1 MTDYLKLGSPMPAS
15 IGRCA
20 DLYNDVRTLRLSMAK
35 EVETMQARESEI
47 KNYMIENLSKSVDT
61 GAAGLRYRAQ
71 IVTKRKF
78 NIADWGVLTAWIRKN
93 DRFDL
98 IQHRLSDT
106 AAKDFEETE
115 GRPVPGTEAVNVPDV
130 SITKIPGT

>member
-1 MTDYLKLGSPMPAS
+1 MIDYLKLGSPMPAS

-47 KNYMIENLSKSVDT
+47 KNHMIDNLSKSADT
-61 GAAGLRYRAQ
+61 GAAGQRYRAQ

-78 NIADWGVLTAWIRKN
+78 NIADWGILTAWIRKN
-93 DRFDL
+93 DRFDM

-106 AAKDFEETE
+106 AAKDFEEAE

-130 SITKIPGT
+130 SITKI

>member
-20 DLYNDVRTLRLSMAK
+20 DLYSDVRTLRLSMAK
-35 EVETMQARESEI
+35 EVEAMQARESEI
-47 KNYMIENLSKSVDT
+47 KTYIIDNLSKSADT
-61 GAAGLRYRAQ
+61 GAAGQRYRAQ

-78 NIADWGVLTAWIRKN
+78 NISDWGILTSWIKKN
-93 DRFDL
+93 DRFDM

-106 AAKDFEETE
+106 AAKDFEEVE
-115 GRPVPGTEAVNVPDV
+115 GRTVPGTEAVNVPDV
-130 SITKIPGT
+130 SITKI

>member
-20 DLYNDVRTLRLSMAK
+20 DLYSDVRTLRLSMAK
-35 EVETMQARESEI
+35 EVEAIQARESEI
-47 KNYMIENLSKSVDT
+47 KTYMIDNLSKSADT
-61 GAAGLRYRAQ
+61 GAAGQRYRAQ

-78 NIADWGVLTAWIRKN
+78 NIADWGILTSWIKKN
-93 DRFDL
+93 DRFDM

-106 AAKDFEETE
+106 AAKDFEEVE
-115 GRPVPGTEAVNVPDV
+115 GRTVPGTEAVNVPDV
-130 SITKIPGT
+130 SITKI

>member
-20 DLYNDVRTLRLSMAK
+20 DLYSDVRTLRLSMAK
-35 EVETMQARESEI
+35 EVEAMQARESEI
-47 KNYMIENLSKSVDT
+47 KTYIIDNLSKSADT
-61 GAAGLRYRAQ
+61 GAAGQRYRAQ

-78 NIADWGVLTAWIRKN
+78 NISDWGILTSWIKKN

-106 AAKDFEETE
+106 AAKDFEEVE
-115 GRPVPGTEAVNVPDV
+115 GRTVPGTEAVNVPDV
-130 SITKIPGT
+130 SITKI

>member
-20 DLYNDVRTLRLSMAK
+20 DLYSDVRTLRLSMAK
-35 EVETMQARESEI
+35 EVEAMQARESEI
-47 KNYMIENLSKSVDT
+47 KTYIIDNLSKSIDT

-78 NIADWGVLTAWIRKN
+78 NISDWGILTSWIKKN
-93 DRFDL
+93 DRFDM

-106 AAKDFEETE
+106 AAKDFEEVE
-115 GRPVPGTEAVNVPDV
+115 GRTVPGTEAVNVPDV
-130 SITKIPGT
+130 SITKI